1 MTAQRTTK
9 QLKLRRG
16 NTAEHANF
24 IGAVGEIT
32 VDTDLKTIR
41 VHDGSTL
48 GGNLLMKGNA
58 DTFTLPWSRVTNKP
72 TIPTNVSQLNNDAG
86 YITSVDNAGLVTDQE
101 LQAAV
106 AGLTTTIQNGQAGIF
121 QFLTNSLALKANV
134 DQIPEVPTVPT
145 NVSAFNNDANYATLN
160 YVSAAIGG
168 ALDSVPT
175 LRVVNTNN
183 SNIWLT
189 VNEIQFGNN
198 LSVTDVGEEGQG
210 ILRIDAIGD
219 GTFSGNYNDLIGKPT
234 IPSDVSDLT
243 DNQSLLGPAGS
254 LTFVDLGNETTISNV
269 TEVRIGDNLD
279 ILEVSNGIVRIAAQG
294 QGGGTA
300 VSATA
305 MPYTRTGTVDQQNNL
320 GLFAIDNDDS
330 FSETTELILG
340 VVDNAGYNFGS
351 IVNDFDL
358 KDTQLKLTITSGANY
373 GVYLT
378 NSYTPITTSGY
389 RGFKAAYS
397 SVYGAYDPSINQLI
411 FYSDQE
417 NPTITANTNT
427 NQDDFTVAN
436 ISNSSTIGVVV
447 LYGNGDGRISVNDL
461 GAFFRGYVDMV
472 LYDGETLRDAEGI
485 QTAFYANS
493 TSLFNLLP
501 ALFDNFSFTP
511 GFSSNYVSDGNND
524 IYDGGNYIKT
534 NLETNGIPYGD
545 GSSVQDGGSYF
556 GSGSTYVTLQT
567 GSMFSMVAVNS
578 SVTQLGFGGDMGADG
593 GGHRSYGPLDTVYA
607 YQIGLTHI
615 KSSGTWLPVDTGYV
629 IDYEIAG
636 PIVKAFES
644 QWTNP
649 NSENTWGIS
658 TWQSGKRVNFVG
670 RTYENQITVTAL
682 STHTN
687 VNYIQF
693 SDIGSNLYWMNT
705 NTNGLKTPH
714 ERLEVSVDG
723 NTWYSATSGWGQ
735 GGGTIMVYIDQV
747 QGQTTQVSYNQGDP
761 LYLRVAKGTVPE
773 VWFDPNESPNGSGNF
788 RGAIIDYHAY
798 VENGGT
804 IIGTIQIANDGNR
817 NITHSEVTS
826 GNNYNL
832 QYSDLWVYD
841 NFYQDGNG
849 RIAFRT
855 TNGAGTGFNIH
866 WTAKMFYGNDYW
878 D

>member
-1 MTAQRTTK
+1 MTTK
-9 QLKLRRG
+9 QIRLRRG
-16 NTAEHANF
+16 TTTEHQNF
-24 IGAVGEIT
+24 TGASGEIT
-32 VDTDLKTIR
+32 FDTTKNTLR
-41 VHDGSTL
+41 VHDG
-48 GGNLLMKGNA
+48 NLEAGHLIATESFVNGVFDDTVSLINSMAQGPKGDQG
-58 DTFTLPWSRVTNKP
+58 DT
-72 TIPTNVSQLNNDAG
+72 
-86 YITSVDNAGLVTDQE
+86 
-101 LQAAV
+101 
-106 AGLTTTIQNGQAGIF
+106 
-121 QFLTNSLALKANV
+121 
-134 DQIPEVPTVPT
+134 
-145 NVSAFNNDANYATLN
+145 
-160 YVSAAIGG
+160 
-168 ALDSVPT
+168 
-175 LRVVNTNN
+175 
-183 SNIWLT
+183 
-189 VNEIQFGNN
+189 
-198 LSVTDVGEEGQG
+198 
-210 ILRIDAIGD
+210 
-219 GTFSGNYNDLIGKPT
+219 
-234 IPSDVSDLT
+234 
-243 DNQSLLGPAGS
+243 GPAGPAGPQGPVPYQQGNPFIFS
-254 LTFVDLGNETTISNV
+254 TLSQYNLNDVVSYGDQYYILSDPDNYIQSYTPDSNVGWTQFNLLPSSTGLTFVDLANSTTISNV
-269 TEVRIGDNLD
+269 NEVRIGNNLD
-279 ILEVSNGIVRIAAQG
+279 ILEVSDGIVRIAAQG

-300 VSATA
+300 VSVTA
-305 MPYTRTGTVDQQNNL
+305 MPYVRTGTVDQQNNL
-320 GLFAIDNDDS
+320 GLFEIDNDDS
-330 FSETTELILG
+330 FANTTELTLG
-340 VVDNAGYNFGS
+340 VIDDDGYNFGS

-358 KDTQLKLTITSGANY
+358 KDTQLKLTVSSGANY

-378 NSYTPITTSGY
+378 NSYTPLYTSGY

-397 SVYGAYDPSINQLI
+397 SVYGAWDPSINQLI

-417 NPTITANTNT
+417 NPTITANTDT
-427 NQDDFTVAN
+427 NEDDFTVSN
-436 ISNSSTIGVVV
+436 IANSSTIGVVV
-447 LYGNGDGRISVNDL
+447 LYGNGDGRISVSDL
-461 GAFFRGYVDMV
+461 GAFFTGYVDMV

-511 GFSSNYVSDGNND
+511 GFGSNNVGDGNND
-524 IYDGGNYIKT
+524 IYDGGNYIRT
-534 NLETNGIPYGD
+534 NLETGGIPYGD
-545 GSSVQDGGSYF
+545 GSSVQDGTSYF

-578 SVTQLGFGGDMGADG
+578 SATQLGFGGDMGADS

-629 IDYEIAG
+629 VDYEIAG
-636 PIVKAFES
+636 PIVKAFDS

-670 RTYENQITVTAL
+670 RSYDIQTTIPAQA
-682 STHTN
+682 THTN

-693 SDIGSNLYWMNT
+693 SDAGYNYDWINT
-705 NTNGLKTPH
+705 NTNNLKTPH

-723 NTWYSATSGWGQ
+723 TTWYSATSGWGQ
-735 GGGTIMVYIDQV
+735 GGGTIMVYIDQ
-747 QGQTTQVSYNQGDP
+747 GQVSYNQDDP

-773 VWFDPNESPNGSGNF
+773 VWFNPSESPNGSGNF
-788 RGAIIDYHAY
+788 RGAIIEYHAY

-841 NFYQDGNG
+841 NFYQDGDG

-855 TNGAGTGFNIH
+855 TNGEGTGFNIH